1 MVDEN
6 IADLDSL
13 IEIVPGKGSGKAC
26 IKESRIAVNDVLSML
41 TEGMS
46 SGEILGYFPAL
57 EEDHILACL
66 AYEAKNGLVNE

>member
-1 MVDEN
+1 MLDEH
-6 IADLDSL
+6 IADLDRL
-13 IEIVPGKGSGKAC
+13 IEIVPGKRSGKAC

-46 SGEILGYFPAL
+46 SSEILEYFPVL
-57 EEDHILACL
+57 KEDHILACL